1 MSRPGVGIEAGT
13 PDLVTTPNALGVTLP
28 NMAVA
33 GGDAAKTE
41 VPAVSVQGYPSGV
54 RIGADGGSLHS
65 TLTLPARDG
74 TYTLPAPVRFEGGA
88 SGRTGVAAVK
98 VAVYNRNGGLWW
110 AGGSS
115 WGGITWHDATLSK
128 PGSTNTTWSFVWGS
142 ALPGDYSVIA
152 QAFDGAGN
160 KDRDKPTARFSVR
173 PGVIETPAVPVGL
186 SAVTRSSPA
195 QIALSW
201 AAPTDGIAV
210 GGYEVSRDGTV
221 IASPAAT
228 SLVDS
233 AVVPGTSYA
242 YRVRALGTS
251 GNQSG
256 WSAAVSA
263 TIATGAYRPS
273 GMDGGG
279 FQNVVAVD
287 PLGSG
292 TVLAGG
298 DVGGLYRSTD
308 VGANWSPANAKFA
321 NTSELAIA
329 TLAYSKQVRGRVY
342 AGSGS
347 AGSGGGVFRS
357 DDGGATW
364 AKLATTPRF
373 GGGNN
378 PGVGGVPSPQPRST
392 GNLLALDET
401 NGVMYAATFDD
412 GVMRSLDGGLTW
424 TTLGLGGLYLRSLA
438 LDPSKPDVV
447 YASAYDDGVY
457 VTTSAR
463 TAGTFSKLASSPD
476 KVEELTFV
484 GSTLY
489 AAAGPSGVFKVTD
502 TGATWTQLGA
512 SRLRLGT
519 GGQGE
524 ASWTSIDGYVAG
536 GGDVLFVG
544 ANRPFVSG
552 NKAES
557 VMRSVDGG
565 ATWEPVTTSGVSYT
579 VAGTSEPWWLADQAT
594 FMMMDR
600 GSYVASQ
607 ISIDRSNPQRVFV
620 SGRSGIWR
628 SLDGGD
634 TWQPAVRGLGA
645 TINRSVVADPNVA
658 GRVYVANTDW
668 VFLASGDQMAH
679 VSQHQ
684 PPTGNIGF
692 SLAVNRSSGVVYE
705 AVGERDTNTNGEVY
719 SNPDP
724 LAGRAWVS
732 EGLGD
737 ATGRHR
743 PLGVAADTVDG
754 APVVL
759 AAVEQ
764 SGVWRKSS
772 GTWTRVAT
780 QPMAAT
786 QPLGRAA
793 LEWQADTQR
802 VFLYDGQTG
811 VWRSNDAGL
820 TWTLIWA
827 SPTDAPSTGF
837 LATDP
842 TRTDRL
848 FVSNQDGLFRLDG
861 AADGTIADGSLQTT
875 RLGVDHPGPIAVTR
889 TGDLFATRLT
899 SRTSEPALFHS
910 TDAGTTLDDVA
921 DQSYIDAARFPAAM
935 TASAD
940 GTLHVSLKGNGVL
953 VVRPSSTTTTT
964 TTTTTTPTSTTTT
977 TTAPPP
983 TGTPRIVGAGLV
995 GDVLVKITWSVPLL
1009 DAYEVRVQSA
1019 TGAFVALL
1027 PAAAFYAPK
1036 DGFVGIAGTGILAE
1050 NGTVSF
1056 RTVQIQVKDNEN
1068 WTDWMSFTVDG
1079 STSMDGFGMLEF
1091 GDFDIDIR

>member
-1 MSRPGVGIEAGT
+1 MCPSATPSVGPVCSGLVRLLGGALVTIVAVTASACGTGYGTVAVTADRSDAGAAAPPGREDSPGLPAGAVEHPPVPALPPDTVATDVRSGSGPAPGSRVSRPGVGIEAGT
-13 PDLVTTPNALGVTLP
+13 PDLVTTPYALGVTLP

-287 PLGSG
+287 PFGSG

-737 ATGRHR
+737 ATGARR
-743 PLGVAADTVDG
+743 PLALTSGRSG
-754 APVVL
+754 AQAVLL

-764 SGVWRKSS
+764 SGIWRKA
-772 GTWTRVAT
+772 GGGPW
-780 QPMAAT
+780 
-786 QPLGRAA
+786 
-793 LEWQADTQR
+793 QR
-802 VFLYDGQTG
+802 VEAAAMAQSPPNKSATFSWEPGTSTVYLYDPVTG
-811 VWRSNDAGL
+811 IWRSNDAGMS
-820 TWTLIWA
+820 WAMIWA
-827 SPTDAPSTGF
+827 HASTASNTAYLLNDPSV
-837 LATDP
+837 P
-842 TRTDRL
+842 SRL
-848 FVSNQDGLFRLDG
+848 YVSAFDGLYRIEN
-861 AADGTIADGSLQTT
+861 A
-875 RLGVDHPGPIAVTR
+875 
-889 TGDLFATRLT
+889 
-899 SRTSEPALFHS
+899 
-910 TDAGTTLDDVA
+910 DAGSVDNGTLKASKVGA
-921 DQSYIDAARFPAAM
+921 ISNPSGM
-935 TASAD
+935 TAAA
-940 GTLHVSLKGNGVL
+940 GGVF
-953 VVRPSSTTTTT
+953 VAGRA
-964 TTTTTTPTSTTTT
+964 TSTTAPALYRSTDGTT
-977 TTAPPP
+977 WTDVSDDRYRNANNFPLAISSDLGRTLYVSAY
-983 TGTPRIVGAGLV
+983 GAGITV
-995 GDVLVKITWSVPLL
+995 GNTDLGHP
-1009 DAYEVRVQSA
+1009 SA
-1019 TGAFVALL
+1019 
-1027 PAAAFYAPK
+1027 
-1036 DGFVGIAGTGILAE
+1036 
-1050 NGTVSF
+1050 
-1056 RTVQIQVKDNEN
+1056 
-1068 WTDWMSFTVDG
+1068 
-1079 STSMDGFGMLEF
+1079 
-1091 GDFDIDIR
+1091 